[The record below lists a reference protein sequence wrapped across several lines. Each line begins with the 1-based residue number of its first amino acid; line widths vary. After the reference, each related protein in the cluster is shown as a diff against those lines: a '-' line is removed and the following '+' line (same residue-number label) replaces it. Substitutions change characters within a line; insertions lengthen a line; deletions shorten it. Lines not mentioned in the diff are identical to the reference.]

1 MKTTQALTADQIGH
15 SQGAYSGEQ
24 VTFQLLDQEIVGTL
38 TRSDWEIT
46 GVNAFLWVDGAL
58 YTVPADTK
66 VEVA

>member
-1 MKTTQALTADQIGH
+1 MKTTQTLTADQIGH
-15 SQGAYSGEQ
+15 SHGAYSGKQ
-24 VTFQLLDQEIVGTL
+24 VTFSLLGQEIAGTL
-38 TRSDWEIT
+38 TRSDWEVT

>member
-1 MKTTQALTADQIGH
+1 MEQFTADQIGH
-15 SQGAYSGEQ
+15 SGGAYSGKTVEFDL
-24 VTFQLLDQEIVGTL
+24 TDQKITGTL

-46 GVNAFLWVDGAL
+46 GTNAFLWVGGVL